1 MLEWPLRAGQRELRE
16 GLAASDTVRGIMSFD
31 IAVIDLSR
39 GGLVEMLVEV
49 DGPIHRPLNDLG
61 GAPLA
66 GNALRA
72 LVAELAG

>member
-1 MLEWPLRAGQRELRE
+1 
-16 GLAASDTVRGIMSFD
+16 MSFD